1 MTVYNPPIMK
11 NELSIAF
18 IGGGNMAAALASGLA
33 GKVCPAGNIHVIDIN
48 EEAHAS
54 WQARGMTT
62 ATAADEALAR
72 CRVWVFAVKPQ
83 NMKDVV
89 ASTRQWLRPDTLV
102 VSVAAGIRADTLAG
116 WLGTPEQP
124 FRRLVRCMPN
134 TPALVGAGM
143 TGLAALD
150 GVGQEDRELAA
161 SLLASVGDVVWVAD
175 DAALDGV
182 TALSGSGPAY
192 VFLFLEALIAGGQ
205 KVGLTAEQARQLAL
219 GTLAGATKLAAE
231 SSEPPSVLRERVTSR
246 AAPRPP
252 RWRPSARRASP
263 ASSRTRWRP
272 PRAVRASWRRNSANE
287 RAGEPLQAMR
297 APQFAVAVLC
307 MLLVVVGSN
316 ILVQVPLNDWL
327 TWGGLSYPVAF
338 LVTDVLNRRFGPSAA
353 RRVAW
358 FGFAAALVVSFWV
371 ASPRI
376 ALASG
381 LAYICAQLVDIQVFD
396 RLRDQRWWRAPLI
409 SGVLGA
415 VLDTAVFFSVAF
427 AATGTPWLTWMAGDL
442 AIKLAVNISMLAP
455 FRALMWNLAKP
466 ANA

>member
-1 MTVYNPPIMK
+1 
-11 NELSIAF
+11 
-18 IGGGNMAAALASGLA
+18 
-33 GKVCPAGNIHVIDIN
+33 
-48 EEAHAS
+48 
-54 WQARGMTT
+54 MTT

-219 GTLAGATKLAAE
+219 GTLAGAT
-231 SSEPPSVLRERVTSR
+231 SSRPSRPSRRPSCASVSRPR
-246 AAPRPP
+246 AAQRPP

-272 PRAVRASWRRNSANE
+272 PPFA
-287 RAGEPLQAMR
+287 RAGGGIRQMSAQASRYEAMR

>member
-54 WQARGMTT
+54 WRARGMTT

-231 SSEPPSVLRERVTSR
+231 SSEPPSVLRERVTSKGGTT
-246 AAPRPP
+246 AAALASF
-252 RWRPSARRASP
+252 SAAGFAGIVEDAGGRRAP
-263 ASSRTRWRP
+263 FA
-272 PRAVRASWRRNSANE
+272 
-287 RAGEPLQAMR
+287 RAGGGIRQMSAQASRYEAMR

>member
-1 MTVYNPPIMK
+1 
-11 NELSIAF
+11 
-18 IGGGNMAAALASGLA
+18 MA
-33 GKVCPAGNIHVIDIN
+33 
-48 EEAHAS
+48 
-54 WQARGMTT
+54 ARGMTT

-219 GTLAGATKLAAE
+219 GTLAGAA
-231 SSEPPSVLRERVTSR
+231 SSRPSRPSRRPSCASVSRQR

-287 RAGEPLQAMR
+287 RAGEPLRSHAR
-297 APQFAVAVLC
+297 AAVRGGGAVH

-381 LAYICAQLVDIQVFD
+381 LAYICAQLVDIRSSTVC
-396 RLRDQRWWRAPLI
+396 AT
-409 SGVLGA
+409 SAGGA
-415 VLDTAVFFSVAF
+415 
-427 AATGTPWLTWMAGDL
+427 
-442 AIKLAVNISMLAP
+442 
-455 FRALMWNLAKP
+455 RR
-466 ANA
+466 